1 MDKRKFYLLPR
12 VNKLLKNVK
21 FVRENLTVTT
31 LTSFG
36 PRLPLRGILSKTNL
50 YLKQK
55 TMRQNLLKNLLAV
68 MFLVFSTGIALSQGV
83 TTAGMSG
90 KVTEANGQPL
100 PGANVVATHLPSGT
114 RYGSVS
120 NLDGNF
126 SIPGMR
132 VGGPYRLS
140 ASFIGYATQEVEG
153 IVLSL
158 GVFSNVNLVMY
169 EDGQELSE
177 VVVTSTSNNVFSNDR
192 TGASTAIDNR
202 ALSTLPTI
210 SRSINDFTRL
220 TPQSNGQSF
229 AGQDSRLNNI
239 TVDGSYFNNSFGLG
253 SGSNPGGRT
262 GVSPIS
268 LDAIDQISVNVAPY
282 DVRQGNFTGAGVNT
296 VTKSG
301 TNEFSGS
308 AYYFFRNN
316 NNVGTKSGENTF
328 NPGDFTYN
336 QIGFRLGGPIIKD
349 KLFFFASF
357 EDEKEARPGTTW
369 TANRGEA
376 IEGNVTRVLASDL
389 DQLSGFLKD
398 KFDYETGPY
407 ENYDNETLGTKFL
420 IKLDYNIN
428 DKNKLSVRYNHLNS
442 STDVLMSGSSSL
454 GFGGRNGTPNS
465 LNFQNSNYSIL
476 ENIRSIVTELNTR
489 LRDNMSNSLIVGY
502 TYQDESRGFKGSFF
516 PMVDILKEGQTYT
529 SFGFEPFTPN
539 NELRYKTFQI
549 QDNLQIFA
557 GKHTITAGFSYEH
570 YQSENVFFPGSQSAY
585 VFNSLEDFYASANGN
600 KNVDLRRFQVRWNNI
615 PGSEKPIQPLEVNY
629 AGIYVQDEIQVRNN
643 FKATIGLRVD
653 APFFSQTALR
663 NESAEKLFFRNS
675 ESAYVN
681 FRTDE
686 LPGANLLWSP
696 RVGFNWDVFN
706 NQTTQVRGGT
716 GIFTGKPAY
725 VWISNQVGNNGI
737 LTGFEQKDSKA
748 GSPLIDRPFSPNPD
762 TYKPTEVT
770 GAPASSYELALT
782 ETNFKFPQV
791 WRTNVAVDQKLPAG
805 IVATGEFIYSA
816 DVNGVDYYNGNLP
829 VNQSSFI
836 GKDNRPRFTNNRINA
851 NIPNAIVLANQAV
864 GNSWVASISLE
875 RPFMNG
881 LFVKAAYSYGESKN
895 TVDAG
900 SIASGTWFNNPISRD
915 PNNPGLGFSS
925 NNLGHRAFATVSYS
939 KDLFKFGNT
948 SVSLFWETRTIG
960 NASYRFSGDMNGDG
974 GTANDLIY
982 IPANTSE
989 MNFQEYTATVSGK
1002 PVTFTSQQQADAWEA
1017 YIQQDEYLSAN
1028 RGQYAE
1034 RGAVIMPMIT
1044 RADFTFA
1051 QQVFTNINGKR
1062 NSLEFRVDILNV
1074 GNLLNS
1080 DWGVGQTF
1088 NAIQPLTNPSVDS
1101 KGASRYRLAQFG
1113 GNLIS
1118 ETYRSTANVNDVWRM
1133 QFGLR
1138 YIFN

>member
-1 MDKRKFYLLPR
+1 
-12 VNKLLKNVK
+12 
-21 FVRENLTVTT
+21 
-31 LTSFG
+31 
-36 PRLPLRGILSKTNL
+36 
-50 YLKQK
+50 
-55 TMRQNLLKNLLAV
+55 MRQNLLKNLLAV
-68 MFLVFSTGIALSQGV
+68 MFLVLSTGLALSQGV

-114 RYGSVS
+114 RYGAVS

-158 GVFSNVNLVMY
+158 GVFANVNLVMY

-177 VVVTSTSNNVFSNDR
+177 VVVTSTSSNIFSNER
-192 TGASTAIDNR
+192 TGASTSIDNR
-202 ALSTLPTI
+202 AISSLPTI
-210 SRSINDFTRL
+210 SRNINDFTRL

-268 LDAIDQISVNVAPY
+268 LDAIEQISVNVAPY

-296 VTKSG
+296 VTRSG
-301 TNEFSGS
+301 TNEFTGS
-308 AYYFFRNN
+308 AYYFWRNN
-316 NNVGTKSGENTF
+316 NNVGTEAGENTF

-357 EDEKEARPGTTW
+357 EDESEARPGTTW
-369 TANRGEA
+369 QANRGED

-389 DQLSGFLKD
+389 DQLSGFLRD
-398 KFDYETGPY
+398 NFDYETGPY

-420 IKLDYNIN
+420 VKLDYNIN
-428 DKNKLSVRYNHLNS
+428 DKHKLSVRYNHLNS
-442 STDVLMSGSSSL
+442 STDVLMSGSNSL
-454 GFGGRNGTPNS
+454 GFGGRNGTPNA

-476 ENIRSIVTELNTR
+476 ENIRSIVGELNSR
-489 LRDNMSNSLIVGY
+489 INANMSNSLIIGY
-502 TYQDESRGFKGSFF
+502 TYQDESRGVKGSFF
-516 PMVDILKEGQTYT
+516 PMVDILLEDQTYT

-549 QDNLQIFA
+549 QDNLQIFK
-557 GKHTITAGFSYEH
+557 GNHTITGGFSYER
-570 YQSENVFFPGSQSAY
+570 YESENVFFPGSQSAY
-585 VFNSLEDFYASANGN
+585 VYNSLEDFYTDANNFLANGN
-600 KNVDLRRFQVRWNNI
+600 TVPSGVDLRRFQVRWNNI
-615 PGSEKPIQPLEVNY
+615 PGSEKPVQPLMVNY
-629 AGIYVQDEIQVRNN
+629 FGLYGQDEIQVRDN

-653 APFFSQTALR
+653 VPFFGNTALR
-663 NESAEKLFFRNS
+663 NEEVEGFSFRNPAG
-675 ESAYVN
+675 ETVQ
-681 FRTDE
+681 FRTDQ
-686 LPGANLLWSP
+686 LPAANILWSP
-696 RVGFNWDVFN
+696 RIGFNWDVFSD
-706 NQTTQVRGGT
+706 QKTQVRGGT
-716 GIFTGKPAY
+716 GIFTGRPAY

-737 LTGFEQKDSKA
+737 LTGFEQKDTRPASSTA
-748 GSPLIDRPFSPNPD
+748 PAVPLLDRPFNPD
-762 TYKPTEVT
+762 PDFYKPSEVSGT
-770 GAPASSYELALT
+770 PASQYELALSEST
-782 ETNFKFPQV
+782 FKFPQV
-791 WRTNVAVDQKLPAG
+791 WRSNIAIDQRLPAG

-816 DVNGVDYYNGNLP
+816 DVNGVAYYNANLP
-829 VNQSSFI
+829 EANSSFTS
-836 GKDNRPRFTNNRINA
+836 GPDQRQRWSGNRINSK
-851 NIPNAIVLANQAV
+851 ISNAVTLGNQAV

-875 RPFMNG
+875 RPFTSG

-895 TVDAG
+895 TVDPG
-900 SIASGTWFNNPISRD
+900 SIASGSWFGNPISDD
-915 PNNPGLGFSS
+915 PNNPGVGFSS
-925 NNLGHRAFATVSYS
+925 NNLGHRVFAVLNYS

-960 NASYRFSGDMNGDG
+960 NGSYRFSGDMNGDG
-974 GTANDLIY
+974 GTSNDLIY
-982 IPANTSE
+982 IAANQSE
-989 MNFQEYTATVSGK
+989 MNFQQYTANVSGQ
-1002 PVTFTSQQQADAWEA
+1002 PVIFTAQQQADAWEA
-1017 YIQQDEYLSAN
+1017 YILQDEYLSEN
-1028 RGQYAE
+1028 RGSYAE
-1034 RGAVIMPMIT
+1034 RGAVIMPMIS

-1051 QQVFTNINGKR
+1051 QQLFTNINGKR
-1062 NSLEFRVDILNV
+1062 NALEFRVDILNV

-1080 DWGVGQTF
+1080 DWGVGKTF
-1088 NAIQPLTNPSVDS
+1088 NAIQPLTNPSVDAN
-1101 KGASRYRLAQFG
+1101 GASRYRLAQFG

-1118 ETYRSTANVNDVWRM
+1118 ETYRSTAGVNDVWRM

>member
-1 MDKRKFYLLPR
+1 M
-12 VNKLLKNVK
+12 
-21 FVRENLTVTT
+21 
-31 LTSFG
+31 
-36 PRLPLRGILSKTNL
+36 RL
-50 YLKQK
+50 
-55 TMRQNLLKNLLAV
+55 NLLKNLLTI
-68 MFLVFSTGIALSQGV
+68 MFLALSTGLVMSQGV

-114 RYGSVS
+114 RYGAVS
-120 NLDGNF
+120 NLDGNY

-132 VGGPYRLS
+132 VGGPYRLT
-140 ASFIGYATQEVEG
+140 ASFIGYANQEVDG

-158 GVFSNVNLVMY
+158 GVFANVNMTML

-177 VVVTSTSNNVFSNDR
+177 VVVTGAQNNVFSSER

-202 ALSTLPTI
+202 TLGSLPTI

-296 VTKSG
+296 VTRSG
-301 TNEFSGS
+301 TNEFTGS

-316 NNVGTKSGENTF
+316 NNVGTKAGENTF
-328 NPGDFTYN
+328 NPGDFTYK

-357 EDEKEARPGTTW
+357 EDEVEARPGTTW
-369 TANRGEA
+369 KANRGEA

-389 DQLSGFLKD
+389 DGLSTFLKS
-398 KFDYETGPY
+398 KYDYETGPY
-407 ENYDNETLGTKFL
+407 EGYDNETLGTKFL

-428 DKNKLSVRYNHLNS
+428 DKNKLSFRYNHLNS

-454 GFGGRNGTPNS
+454 GFGGRNGSVNA
-465 LNFQNSNYSIL
+465 LNFQNSNYSIM
-476 ENIRSIVTELNTR
+476 ENIRSFVTELNTR
-489 LRDNMSNSLIVGY
+489 IKDNMSNSLIVGY

-516 PMVDILKEGQTYT
+516 PMVDILKEGRTYT

-570 YQSENVFFPGSQSAY
+570 YQSENVFFPGAQSAY

-600 KNVDLRRFQVRWNNI
+600 TGINLRRFQVRWNNI

-629 AGIYVQDEIQVRNN
+629 GGIYVQDEIQIRNN

-653 APFFSQTALR
+653 APFFGETALR
-663 NESAEKLFFRNS
+663 NESAEKLFFRNP

-681 FRTDE
+681 FRTDK
-686 LPGANLLWSP
+686 LPDANLLWSP

-725 VWISNQVGNNGI
+725 VWISNQVGNNGM
-737 LTGFEQKDSKA
+737 LTGFAQLDNTTT
-748 GSPLIDRPFSPNPD
+748 RPFSPNPD

-782 ETNFKFPQV
+782 ESDFKFPQV
-791 WRTNVAVDQKLPAG
+791 WRTNVAVDQKLPLG
-805 IVATGEFIYSA
+805 IIATGEFIYSA
-816 DVNGVDYYNGNLP
+816 DVNGVAYYNGNLP
-829 VNQSSFI
+829 VNQSSFN
-836 GKDNRPRFTNNRINA
+836 GKDNRPRYTSNRINS
-851 NIPNAIVLANQAV
+851 NVPNAVVLSNQAI
-864 GNSWVASISLE
+864 GTSWVASVSLE
-875 RPFMNG
+875 KPFSSG
-881 LFVKAAYSYGESKN
+881 LYVKAAYSYGESKN

-900 SIASGTWFNNPISRD
+900 SIAAGTWFNNPVSRD
-915 PNNPGLGFSS
+915 PNNPGLGFSN
-925 NNLGHRAFATVSYS
+925 NNLGHRGFAVASYS
-939 KDLFKFGNT
+939 KDFFKFGNT
-948 SVSLFWETRTIG
+948 SFSLFWETRTIG
-960 NASYRFSGDMNGDG
+960 NGSYRFSGDMNGDG
-974 GTANDLIY
+974 GFSNDLIY
-982 IPANTSE
+982 IHANKAE
-989 MNFQEYTATVSGK
+989 MNFQEYTASGK
-1002 PVTFTSQQQADAWEA
+1002 TFTAAQQADAWEA
-1017 YIQQDEYLSAN
+1017 YILQDKYLSAN
-1028 RGQYAE
+1028 RGKYAE
-1034 RGAVIMPMIT
+1034 RGAVIMPMIS

-1051 QQVFTNINGKR
+1051 QQLFTNIKGKK
-1062 NSLEFRVDILNV
+1062 NALEFRVDILNV
-1074 GNLLNS
+1074 GNLLNN
-1080 DWGVGQTF
+1080 DWGLGQTF
-1088 NAIQPLTNPSVDS
+1088 NAIQPLTNPSVDAN
-1101 KGASRYRLAQFG
+1101 GVSRYRLAQLG

-1118 ETYRSTANVNDVWRM
+1118 ETYRPTANVNDVWRM